1 MRTTINLDDRIYK
14 KIVEEY
20 GKRRISEAIN
30 GILSRHYM
38 RPKKSFFGSD
48 PWLKHTDLSDLRD
61 EYDRDL

>member
-1 MRTTINLDDRIYK
+1 MRTTICLDDNIYK

-30 GILSRHYM
+30 GILSKHYK
-38 RPKKSFFGSD
+38 RPKKSLFGSA
-48 PWLKHTDLSDLRD
+48 PWLKDADLSDLRD